1 MKSHVGI
8 FVVGLVT
15 LAACAARAQEPP
27 PVPVTPVP
35 QSAPPPVQS
44 TPPPATER
52 PQAVQAASPAVAPG
66 SPPAPVPL
74 TPDQVR
80 ERRSAI
86 FLMEGVLVN
95 AVRLAAGRTAEQ
107 IQAVQPAPL
116 MFTSAPAKAHG
127 SYLESYGVF
136 FHVEI
141 PSVMPSVSSLVESYQ
156 RDRLQANRTPA
167 QQAAMATGGVDAGA
181 IINPDAHYVESVKRQ
196 LLNAMLDHST
206 ALDLHADEWLTV
218 EAREAQETPGQIS
231 QPSTLVL
238 RVRGSDLADFQ
249 ARRLT
254 REEAL
259 KRVQVRGF

>member
-1 MKSHVGI
+1 MKSQVGML
-8 FVVGLVT
+8 VLGLIA
-15 LAACAARAQEPP
+15 LGACAARAQEPP

-35 QSAPPPVQS
+35 QSAPPPAQV
-44 TPPPATER
+44 PPPAADT
-52 PQAVQAASPAVAPG
+52 PPAAPAV
-66 SPPAPVPL
+66 PPAAAPL
-74 TPDQVR
+74 TAEQIR
-80 ERRSAI
+80 GRRNAI

-95 AVRLAAGRTAEQ
+95 AVRLAAGNTAEQ

-116 MFTSAPAKAHG
+116 IFTSAPARAHG

-136 FHVEI
+136 FHIEI

-156 RDRLQANRTPA
+156 RERVNQSRA
-167 QQAAMATGGVDAGA
+167 QQASVAGGAVEKIDPTAV
-181 IINPDAHYVESVKRQ
+181 INPDAHYVESVKRQ

-206 ALDLHADEWLTV
+206 ALDLRADEWLTV

-238 RVRGSDLADFQ
+238 RVRGSDLAEFQ
-249 ARRLT
+249 AKRLS

>member
-1 MKSHVGI
+1 MKSQVGLL
-8 FVVGLVT
+8 VVGLVT
-15 LAACAARAQEPP
+15 VGACAARAQEPP
-27 PVPVTPVP
+27 PVPVTPVI
-35 QSAPPPVQS
+35 QSAPPPAQ
-44 TPPPATER
+44 TPPPVVE
-52 PQAVQAASPAVAPG
+52 
-66 SPPAPVPL
+66 PPAGTAAATAAPLAPPAAPL
-74 TPDQVR
+74 TTEEIR
-80 ERRSAI
+80 GRRNAI

-95 AVRLAAGRTAEQ
+95 AVRLAAGNTAQQ

-116 MFTSAPAKAHG
+116 MFTSAPARAHG

-141 PSVMPSVSSLVESYQ
+141 PSVMPSVSSLIEAYQ
-156 RDRLQANRTPA
+156 RDRNQSRA
-167 QQAAMATGGVDAGA
+167 QQTSVAGGAVDPTAV
-181 IINPDAHYVESVKRQ
+181 INPDAHYVESVKRQ

-206 ALDLHADEWLTV
+206 ALDLRPDEWLTV

-249 ARRLT
+249 SRRLS
-254 REEAL
+254 RDEVL